1 MVNFP
6 MPVANYA
13 IGIGKLTIEKA
24 HVCGYNNCMKY
35 FKHFPVRIVP
45 MLSFAA
51 ILAGCASTTPYDQL
65 TVFGAGDARA
75 KGTLPA
81 YRLRSAGTW
90 GAGKLA
96 SGKADM
102 VFDGLYYYRLAAGRA
117 SALTASEALSEGW
130 GVRFRPDLVVA
141 LPANF
146 GKDALLDRVNR
157 AVPDT
162 SMSCAFRV
170 TGQFSDVAIAS
181 PAGNASIRNA
191 MGNLYG
197 FRTPGLDGK
206 TRTELWFLSA
216 DYSAGGRATGF
227 TLATGSLA
235 IDLCPRCLFINTALA
250 QSEKNLK

>member
-1 MVNFP
+1 MQNIFRNTLWFSP
-6 MPVANYA
+6 ILA
-13 IGIGKLTIEKA
+13 
-24 HVCGYNNCMKY
+24 
-35 FKHFPVRIVP
+35 
-45 MLSFAA
+45 FAA
-51 ILAGCASTTPYDQL
+51 LLAGCASTTPYDQL
-65 TVFGAGDARA
+65 TVFGAGDVHA

-146 GKDALLDRVNR
+146 NKDALLDRVNR
-157 AVPDT
+157 AVPDS

-170 TGQFSDVAIAS
+170 TGQFTDVSIAS
-181 PAGNASIRNA
+181 PAGNASIRNPL
-191 MGNLYG
+191 GNLYG
-197 FRTPGLDGK
+197 IRTPGLDGK
-206 TRTELWFLSA
+206 PRSELWFLSS
-216 DYSAGGRATGF
+216 DYSAGGRVTGF

>member
-1 MVNFP
+1 MHYIFRN
-6 MPVANYA
+6 
-13 IGIGKLTIEKA
+13 
-24 HVCGYNNCMKY
+24 
-35 FKHFPVRIVP
+35 
-45 MLSFAA
+45 MLRFSPILAFAA
-51 ILAGCASTTPYDQL
+51 LLAGCASTTPYDQL
-65 TVFGAGDARA
+65 TVFGAGDVRA

-146 GKDALLDRVNR
+146 GKDTLLDRVNR

-170 TGQFSDVAIAS
+170 TGQFTEVSIAS

-206 TRTELWFLSA
+206 TRTELWFLSG
-216 DYSAGGRATGF
+216 DYSAGGRVTGF
-227 TLATGSLA
+227 TLADGSLA

>member
-1 MVNFP
+1 MQYIFRNTLRFSP
-6 MPVANYA
+6 ILA
-13 IGIGKLTIEKA
+13 
-24 HVCGYNNCMKY
+24 
-35 FKHFPVRIVP
+35 
-45 MLSFAA
+45 FAA

-65 TVFGAGDARA
+65 TVFGAGDVRA

-117 SALTASEALSEGW
+117 SALMASEALSEGW
-130 GVRFRPDLVVA
+130 GVRFRPDLIVA
-141 LPANF
+141 LPADF

-157 AVPDT
+157 AVPDA

-170 TGQFSDVAIAS
+170 TGQFADVSIAS
-181 PAGNASIRNA
+181 PAGNASIRNP

-197 FRTPGLDGK
+197 IRTPGLDGK
-206 TRTELWFLSA
+206 TRTELWFLSSN
-216 DYSAGGRATGF
+216 YSAGGRVTGF
-227 TLATGSLA
+227 TLVDGSLA
-235 IDLCPRCLFINTALA
+235 IDLCPSCLFINTAATQA
-250 QSEKNLK
+250 QKNLK